1 MPGQVFRG
9 TSAEVSATWN
19 DGTLFDRD
27 GVTPL
32 LTRKG
37 KTWAMGRVSAPAWR
51 QAGNVFQRG
60 GTAEPFC
67 RFVQDQV
74 MKGSSYDLLYRVV
87 GDGLTRANGREV
99 VVRGPGLTPEELLLA
114 ALVFDGV

>member
-1 MPGQVFRG
+1 MPGNVYQGAAADVAA
-9 TSAEVSATWN
+9 SWK
-19 DGTLFDRD
+19 DGSLYDRD

-37 KTWAMGRVSAPAWR
+37 KTWAKGKESTPAWR
-51 QAGNVFQRG
+51 QQGNVIQRG
-60 GTAEPFC
+60 GSAEPFC

-74 MKGSSYDLLYRVV
+74 MKGNSYDLLYRLV

-99 VVRGPGLTPEELLLA
+99 VVRGAGLTPEELLLA
-114 ALVFDGV
+114 GLVFDKV